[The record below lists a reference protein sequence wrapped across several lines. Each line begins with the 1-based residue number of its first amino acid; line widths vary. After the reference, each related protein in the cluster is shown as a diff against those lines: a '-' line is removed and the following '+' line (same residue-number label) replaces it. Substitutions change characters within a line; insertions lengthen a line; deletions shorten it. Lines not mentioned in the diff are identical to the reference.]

1 MDWGGGGGS
10 VFYPLLRN
18 YPSEGFL
25 NEVTAELAQFM
36 PYFLL
41 KLLSCLYIREG
52 RLACLRRS
60 QLD

>member
-1 MDWGGGGGS
+1 MGMYIVQRDISMDWGS

-41 KLLSCLYIREG
+41 KLLSCLYEKAG
-52 RLACLRRS
+52 
-60 QLD
+60 